1 MSERMSDSVPGGA
14 GPQRGGSGL
23 SPVRIL
29 LVEDQEVN
37 RALVGAILSRANE
50 PVLAGAEL
58 IEADTLATARR
69 VLAERSIAS
78 LDVVLL
84 DVQLPD
90 GSGLDLLPELVGPG
104 RPRVVALTGG
114 VLAHQRDAALNA
126 GCDAFLDKPFRP
138 NALVEVLVSSVG
150 GRL

>member
-1 MSERMSDSVPGGA
+1 MT
-14 GPQRGGSGL
+14 
-23 SPVRIL
+23 PVRIL

-37 RALVGAILSRANE
+37 RALVGAILSRASQ
-50 PVLAGAEL
+50 PALAGAEL

-69 VLAERSIAS
+69 VLSERPPYS

-90 GSGLDLLPELVGPG
+90 GSGLDLLADLAGPG
-104 RPRVVALTGG
+104 RPTVVALTGG
-114 VLAHQRDAALNA
+114 VLAHQRDAAMHA

-138 NALVEVLVSSVG
+138 NALVELLVTSVG
-150 GRL
+150 GRDPGT